1 MKQHMPVPDESR
13 EVPEESISIQ
23 SSIDIDNSDD
33 NDTYDIYNRDRKKKS
48 RKRTVQSN
56 KIEATQ
62 QQEVIVR
69 KNTTVKSVK
78 RAP

>member
-1 MKQHMPVPDESR
+1 MKKHMPVPDESR

-23 SSIDIDNSDD
+23 SSIDIDSSDD

-56 KIEATQ
+56 KIEAAQ

-78 RAP
+78 RGP

>member
-1 MKQHMPVPDESR
+1 MPVPDESR

-78 RAP
+78 RGP

>member
-1 MKQHMPVPDESR
+1 MKKHMPVPDESR
-13 EVPEESISIQ
+13 DVPEESISIQ

-69 KNTTVKSVK
+69 KNTFVKSVK
-78 RAP
+78 RVP

>member
-69 KNTTVKSVK
+69 KNTTIKSVK
-78 RAP
+78 RGP